1 MHTRFRALPTAC
13 ALVVSLLVGG
23 SSSFAQDKKGAPK
36 IDKAYQAEITAAT
49 KIIDDAI
56 KGQAAPTDY
65 KFTFT
70 NHSMKSRDAKTYV
83 PFILTFDKGQTFP
96 TPAAYYVRVVSRENL
111 AAAEKA
117 NADHEA
123 KVLKAAMAAKLDPE
137 NVELAEEEDRIR
149 AEAPKV
155 EYAFEDFKTV
165 NFNKPNPNSL
175 FMLPSAMAVAPGT
188 YDAYVLVKETAASV
202 KGKKVPAK
210 AGLLK
215 VALTVPNYEIGD
227 LATSSIVLT
236 KTVQQLKAAP
246 TDADLARNPYIFG
259 AMAVMPSL
267 DFKFT
272 KADEL
277 TILFYVYNGGLD
289 KTTGKPDLTIDY
301 NFYQKVDGAEKFF
314 NKTPTL
320 SLNATTLPPTFDVKA
335 GHQLNGGQGLPLA
348 SFPEGEYRVE
358 IKIVDKATGKTK
370 TQSCSFTVT
379 AG

>member
-1 MHTRFRALPTAC
+1 MHTCFRALPTAC

-49 KIIDDAI
+49 KIVDDAI
-56 KGQAAPTDY
+56 KGQAASTDY

-70 NHSMKSRDAKTYV
+70 NHSMRGRGAKTYV

-96 TPAAYYVRVVSRENL
+96 APAAYYVRVVSRENL

-117 NADHEA
+117 IAEHEA

-137 NVELAEEEDRIR
+137 NTELAEEEERVR

-175 FMLPSAMAVAPGT
+175 FMLPSAMVVAPGT
-188 YDAYVLVKETAASV
+188 YDAYVLVKETVASV

-210 AGLLK
+210 AGVLK
-215 VALTVPNYEIGD
+215 VALTVPNYESGD
-227 LATSSIVLT
+227 LATSSVVLT
-236 KTVQQLKAAP
+236 KMVQQLKAAP

-277 TILFYVYNGGLD
+277 TILFYIYNAGLD

-370 TQSCSFTVT
+370 IQNCSFTVT